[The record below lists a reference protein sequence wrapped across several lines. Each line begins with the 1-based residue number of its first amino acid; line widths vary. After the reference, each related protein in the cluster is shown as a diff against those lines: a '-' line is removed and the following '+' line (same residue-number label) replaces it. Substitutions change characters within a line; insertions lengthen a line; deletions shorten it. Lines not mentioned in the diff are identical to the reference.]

1 MLLHLRRTLVAGS
14 VSGVLLL
21 LAACASN
28 SGSNPSATSAP
39 LSVTV
44 TGSTTVALGST
55 SQYAAKVAGSSN
67 QAVTWNVNQT
77 AGGTAQSGTISATG
91 LYTAPAAM
99 PSSGT
104 IVIAAVSAAD
114 SSISGIIT
122 VALQASEGAATS
134 VTVTGPATVNIGT
147 PAQYSAAV
155 AGTQNQSVTW
165 AINGTAGG
173 NAASGTISA
182 SGLYTPPSSV
192 PSNSAIVITAT
203 SVATPAISG
212 TLDATILPR
221 SSPVTATA
229 AARFLDQTSFGPT
242 AASIA
247 HVQQIGLQAALAE
260 QFNQATTTYR
270 QPPSSDSECPNNFRC
285 TLSDFLKISAW
296 GNDQLRQRV
305 AMALSEIWVAPIQEQ
320 NAMPFY
326 LNTLA
331 NDAFTNYR
339 TIMQDAALTPQMGFY
354 LNMLN
359 SAAPP
364 AGQIAN
370 ENFGREM
377 MQLFSLGPALLNAD
391 GTLQTDSSG
400 NPIPTYTELE
410 VEAFARAYTGWTFAN
425 ADGSSP
431 SSLSWTFNYNHLMV
445 PVESAHD
452 TTQKILLNDTTLP
465 AGQTAEQDLQGA
477 LDNIFAHP
485 NVGPFICRQLIQHLV
500 TGNPSPGYVERVSA
514 VFANNG
520 SGVRGDMKAVLT
532 AIIMDQEAR
541 AGDAQTGDQADTN
554 PAVQGGHLREPLL
567 WTVNLVRGLSATQTN
582 SADPYPFINFMD
594 DLNNLGEVPF
604 SQTSVF
610 NYFPPQYVIP
620 QADINSPEF
629 DLENTGSIVP
639 RLSLADQIIDS
650 SIPGLTVNLGAT
662 SAIGQNAADPAKLA
676 DYLGMLFMHSQMPS
690 NMRSDLITAISA
702 IPATNLQLRAQVA
715 VFLVVTSSQYKIIH

>member
-1 MLLHLRRTLVAGS
+1 MLLHFRRTLVAGS

-28 SGSNPSATSAP
+28 SGTNPSATSAP

-44 TGSTTVALGST
+44 TGSATVALGST
-55 SQYAAKVAGSSN
+55 AQYAAKVAGSSN

-77 AGGTAQSGTISATG
+77 AGGNAQSGTISATG

-99 PSSGT
+99 PASGT

-114 SSISGIIT
+114 SSISGIIS
-122 VALQASEGAATS
+122 VALQASVGAATS

-192 PSNSAIVITAT
+192 PSNSAIVITAI

-212 TLDATILPR
+212 TLDATILPQ

-242 AASIA
+242 AAGIA

-260 QFNQATTTYR
+260 QFNQPTTAYS
-270 QPPSSDSECPNNFRC
+270 QPPATDAECPNNFRC
-285 TLSDFLKISAW
+285 TLSDFLRISAW

-339 TIMQDAALTPQMGFY
+339 TIMQDAALTPQMGVY

-377 MQLFSLGPALLNAD
+377 MQLFSLGPELLNAD
-391 GTLQTDSSG
+391 GSMQTDSNG
-400 NPIPTYTELE
+400 NPIPTYTELQ

-431 SSLSWTFNYNHLMV
+431 SSLSWTYNYNHLMV

-485 NVGPFICRQLIQHLV
+485 NIGPFICRQLIQHLV
-500 TGNPSPGYVERVSA
+500 SGNPSPGYVERVSA

-520 SGVRGDMKAVLT
+520 SGQRGDMKAVLT

-541 AGDAQTGDQADTN
+541 AGDAQTGDQADSN

-567 WTVNLVRGLSATQTN
+567 WTVDLVRGLSATQTN
-582 SADPYPFINFMD
+582 SADPYPFVTFMD

-629 DLENTGSIVP
+629 GLENTGSIVP
-639 RLSLADQIIDS
+639 RLSLADQIINS
-650 SIPGLTVNLGAT
+650 SIPGLTVSLSAT

-676 DYLGMLFMHSQMPS
+676 DYLGMLFMHGQMPT

-715 VFLVVTSSQYKIIH
+715 VFLVVTSSEYKIIH